1 MQFIFNCNSRWA
13 TLVVRN
19 REEGSGHLLHS
30 KEGLTQGYP
39 LSMIEYGIGFLP
51 LIRELRSAHLRVTKP
66 WYADDAGAGGTFQ
79 QVQDQFQDL

>member
-1 MQFIFNCNSRWA
+1 MIWAVWHEWPSVMQFIFNCNRRWA

-30 KEGLTQGYP
+30 KEGVTQGDP

-51 LIRELRSAHLRVTKP
+51 LIRELQDTRPHVTQP
-66 WYADDAGAGGTFQ
+66 
-79 QVQDQFQDL
+79 

>member
-1 MQFIFNCNSRWA
+1 MQFIFNCNRRWD

-30 KEGLTQGYP
+30 KEGVTQGGP

-51 LIRELRSAHLRVTKP
+51 IIRELQDTHTHVTQP
-66 WYADDAGAGGTFQ
+66 
-79 QVQDQFQDL
+79 